1 MDCSSGDLASK
12 DLMYNIL
19 TLETNIVS
27 ITFLGSILRM
37 NENTASRI
45 SASIS
50 CSLAAPAL
58 ITAAK
63 TYTENIFT
71 IASAWKHEIVKITDT
86 SSVQN
91 KHSEEKVNVCVCTQE
106 CIRVREGGLYKGRSQ
121 RSLVAKNK
129 NKIQY

>member
-12 DLMYNIL
+12 DLIYKIL
-19 TLETNIVS
+19 TLETSIVS

-37 NENTASRI
+37 NEKTASRI

-63 TYTENIFT
+63 TCKQNIYENCGRLALSKSFSADIKK
-71 IASAWKHEIVKITDT
+71 ASENYNGSNMLLI
-86 SSVQN
+86 
-91 KHSEEKVNVCVCTQE
+91 
-106 CIRVREGGLYKGRSQ
+106 
-121 RSLVAKNK
+121 LVAACLMLVNK
-129 NKIQY
+129 T

>member
-91 KHSEEKVNVCVCTQE
+91 KHSEEKVNGMCMYSG
-106 CIRVREGGLYKGRSQ
+106 IS
-121 RSLVAKNK
+121 
-129 NKIQY
+129 